1 MRAIYK
7 NEVATYFST
16 LIGYIVIAFLLLFA
30 GIFTSY
36 LCLKRASAHFEY
48 VMANMT
54 LVFLI
59 VVPILTMRTFSEERK
74 QKTEALLYS
83 APVTTAKIVFGKYL
97 ALLTVLAIPLAII
110 SLIPLALGLFG
121 RVYYLSSY
129 VAIGGFFLLGAALL
143 AVGMF
148 ISSLT
153 DIQILAAGLTF
164 VLLLV
169 NYFLGVV
176 APMISTEAY
185 VSLIALLVLSVAV
198 GVVVALMVKNWIV
211 GSAIAVIGAAVSTV
225 IYLVRPTA
233 YTNLL
238 MVTMRDAALFD
249 RYNTLMYSI
258 VNGRDLLLLISVA
271 VFFVFL
277 TVQSLEKRRWS

>member
-1 MRAIYK
+1 MKAIYK
-7 NEVATYFST
+7 NELATYFST

-36 LCLKRASAHFEY
+36 ICLKHASAGFQY
-48 VMANMT
+48 VLSNMT

-83 APVTTAKIVFGKYL
+83 SPVTTTQIVLGKYF
-97 ALLTVLAIPLAII
+97 ALLTML
-110 SLIPLALGLFG
+110 LIPLLVVSLVPILLGQFG
-121 RVYYLSSY
+121 NIYY
-129 VAIGGFFLLGAALL
+129 VAAYASIVGFFILGAALL
-143 AVGMF
+143 AIGMF

-164 VLLLV
+164 VILLV
-169 NYFLGVV
+169 NYFLTSI
-176 APMISTEAY
+176 APFINTAAF
-185 VSLIALLVLSVAV
+185 VGLIALICAVILVAV
-198 GVVVALMVKNWIV
+198 IVALILKNWLPGVIIGIAGITVVVI
-211 GSAIAVIGAAVSTV
+211 IH
-225 IYLVRPTA
+225 LVNPVA

-238 MVTMRDAALFD
+238 MVAMEKIALFD
-249 RYNTLMYSI
+249 RYNSLMYN
-258 VNGRDLLLLISVA
+258 VVDLRDMLFLVSVA
-271 VFFVFL
+271 VIFVFL